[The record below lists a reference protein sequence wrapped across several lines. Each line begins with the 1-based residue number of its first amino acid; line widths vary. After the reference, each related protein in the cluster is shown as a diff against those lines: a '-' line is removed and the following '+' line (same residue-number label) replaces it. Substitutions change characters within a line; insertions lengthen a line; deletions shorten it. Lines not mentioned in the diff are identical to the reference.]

1 MRRILFHFDFIS
13 PFAYL
18 GWTQIHALAAR
29 HRLAVTPIPTL
40 FAALLAEG
48 KTRGP
53 AEIPAKRRYFFR
65 DAFRTAHLL
74 GAPMAMPPGHPFNP
88 LLALRV
94 ASLELADAE
103 RDRVI
108 TALYDAVWGRGEA
121 IDTPELVAAAL
132 DRGGLDGAALVARA
146 PQAKEALRRATE
158 DAIAHHVFG
167 VPTVRIVDDG
177 GAGGGADGGDD
188 GGPEDEL
195 FWGVDSFP
203 HVERYLSGAD
213 PLQGLDL
220 VALLE
225 RPPSASRTP

>member
-1 MRRILFHFDFIS
+1 MRRLLFHFDFIS

-18 GWTQIHALAAR
+18 GWTQLPALAAR
-29 HRLAVTPIPTL
+29 HQLEVTPIPTL

-74 GAPMAMPPGHPFNP
+74 GVPIAMPPGHPFNP

-94 ASLELADAE
+94 ASLPLAVDE
-103 RDRVI
+103 RDRII
-108 TALYDAVWGRGEA
+108 TAIYEAVWARGEA
-121 IDTPELVAAAL
+121 IDSPELLTLAL
-132 DRGGLDGAALVARA
+132 ERAQLDGRALVARA
-146 PQAKEALRRATE
+146 PEAKDVLRRATD

-167 VPTVRIVDDG
+167 VPTVRVVDE
-177 GAGGGADGGDD
+177 AAE
-188 GGPEDEL
+188 EDEL
-195 FWGVDSFP
+195 FWGVDSFH
-203 HVERYLSGAD
+203 HVDRYLSGND
-213 PLQGLDL
+213 PLQGRDL

-225 RPPSASRTP
+225 RPASASRSS

>member
-1 MRRILFHFDFIS
+1 MRRLLFHFDFIS

-18 GWTQIHALAAR
+18 GWTQLPALAAR
-29 HRLAVTPIPTL
+29 HQLEVTPIPTL

-74 GAPMAMPPGHPFNP
+74 GVPIAMPPGHPFNP

-94 ASLELADAE
+94 ASLPLAAAE
-103 RDRVI
+103 RERII
-108 TALYDAVWGRGEA
+108 TAIYEAVWARGEA
-121 IDTPELVAAAL
+121 IDSPELLTLAL
-132 DRGGLDGAALVARA
+132 ERAQLDGRALVARA
-146 PQAKEALRRATE
+146 PEAKDALRRATD

-167 VPTVRIVDDG
+167 VPTVRVVDE
-177 GAGGGADGGDD
+177 AAE
-188 GGPEDEL
+188 EDEL
-195 FWGVDSFP
+195 FWGVDSFH
-203 HVERYLSGAD
+203 HVDRYLSGND
-213 PLQGLDL
+213 PLQGRDL

-225 RPPSASRTP
+225 RPASASRSS

>member
-1 MRRILFHFDFIS
+1 MRRLLFHFDFIS

-29 HRLAVTPIPTL
+29 HQLEVTPIPTL

-74 GAPMAMPPGHPFNP
+74 GVPIAMPPGHPFNP

-94 ASLELADAE
+94 ASLPLAAAE
-103 RDRVI
+103 RDRII
-108 TALYDAVWGRGEA
+108 TAVYDAVWARGEA
-121 IDTPELVAAAL
+121 IDAPELLTVALERAQ
-132 DRGGLDGAALVARA
+132 LDGPALVARA
-146 PQAKEALRRATE
+146 PEAKEALRRATD

-167 VPTVRIVDDG
+167 VPTVRVVDE
-177 GAGGGADGGDD
+177 AAE
-188 GGPEDEL
+188 EDEL
-195 FWGVDSFP
+195 FWGVDSF
-203 HVERYLSGAD
+203 HHIDRYLSGHD
-213 PLQGLDL
+213 PLQGKDL

-225 RPPSASRTP
+225 RPASASRSS

>member
-1 MRRILFHFDFIS
+1 MRRLLFHFDFIS

-18 GWTQIHALAAR
+18 GWTQLPALAAR
-29 HRLAVTPIPTL
+29 HQLEVTPIPTL

-74 GAPMAMPPGHPFNP
+74 GVPIEMPPGHPFNP

-94 ASLELADAE
+94 ASLPLAAAE
-103 RDRVI
+103 RERII
-108 TALYDAVWGRGEA
+108 TAIYEAVWARGEA
-121 IDTPELVAAAL
+121 IDSPELLTLAL
-132 DRGGLDGAALVARA
+132 ERAQLDGRALVARA
-146 PQAKEALRRATE
+146 PEAKDALRRATD

-167 VPTVRIVDDG
+167 VPTVRVVDE
-177 GAGGGADGGDD
+177 AAE
-188 GGPEDEL
+188 EDEL
-195 FWGVDSFP
+195 FWGVDSFH
-203 HVERYLSGAD
+203 HVDRYLSGND
-213 PLQGLDL
+213 PLQGRDL

-225 RPPSASRTP
+225 RPASASRSS

>member
-1 MRRILFHFDFIS
+1 MRRLLFHFDFIS

-29 HRLAVTPIPTL
+29 HQLEVTPIPTL

-74 GAPMAMPPGHPFNP
+74 GVPIAMPPGHPFNP

-94 ASLELADAE
+94 ASLPLAAAE
-103 RDRVI
+103 RDRII
-108 TALYDAVWGRGEA
+108 TAVYDAVWARGEA
-121 IDTPELVAAAL
+121 IDAPELLTLAL
-132 DRGGLDGAALVARA
+132 ERAQLDGPALVARA
-146 PQAKEALRRATE
+146 PEAKEALRRATD

-167 VPTVRIVDDG
+167 VPTVRVVDE
-177 GAGGGADGGDD
+177 AAE
-188 GGPEDEL
+188 EDEL
-195 FWGVDSFP
+195 FWGVDSF
-203 HVERYLSGAD
+203 HHIDRYLSGHD
-213 PLQGLDL
+213 PLQGKDL

-225 RPPSASRTP
+225 RPASASRSS

>member
-1 MRRILFHFDFIS
+1 MRRLLFHFDFIS

-18 GWTQIHALAAR
+18 GWTQLPALAAR
-29 HRLAVTPIPTL
+29 HQLEVTPIPTL

-74 GAPMAMPPGHPFNP
+74 GVPIAMPPGHPFNP

-94 ASLELADAE
+94 ASLPLAAAE
-103 RDRVI
+103 RERI
-108 TALYDAVWGRGEA
+108 IIAIYEAVWARGEA
-121 IDTPELVAAAL
+121 IDSPELLTLAL
-132 DRGGLDGAALVARA
+132 ERAQLDGRALVARA
-146 PQAKEALRRATE
+146 PEAKDALRRATD

-167 VPTVRIVDDG
+167 VPTVRVVDE
-177 GAGGGADGGDD
+177 AAE
-188 GGPEDEL
+188 EDEL
-195 FWGVDSFP
+195 FWGVDSFH
-203 HVERYLSGAD
+203 HVDRYLSGND
-213 PLQGLDL
+213 PLQGRDL

-225 RPPSASRTP
+225 RPASASRSS